1 MANPLICLQSDAPQ
15 GGRRVTRQ
23 PIVFQRPRGQ
33 QHAAP
38 GAGLIGAQQKEK
50 EPVLPSKTKGALCF
64 LCLFDGLRTPTIRRL
79 SRKPRTICNKPLLT
93 FDPTVFAPASQNAIQ
108 DLYLTQLKCSSE
120 MVVDPPVKDAV
131 EMIRRV
137 GQTGPPDRV
146 IIHYYGQG
154 CNQPSADGSIFFF
167 SDDRLRYKP
176 IKIDVLRKNC
186 VGPICAIID
195 SPNAAAL
202 APYFNQPET
211 IAFFACSQNEQLP
224 ISTDAPWD
232 LFSSCL
238 LAPFTTALWWHS
250 RRHSCVFDIP
260 ENFAESQ
267 ESFIKQFFFALL
279 EAIAFDTQP
288 KEVLDVFARDPAM
301 LSLARGFVLAQR
313 IMQSFNLHP
322 VSHPQLKPTSSHD
335 LWFFWDTAID
345 CALSMPEKEASRMI
359 FKLFISSFS
368 SFPNLGM
375 LPLFSFF
382 ISRADFCNDTVT
394 TLLKYIDAH
403 PEFTEVVARSSIA
416 KTIVE
421 LRSPSESTLLLLCK
435 ILASGPSQSPFG
447 QTWPFWFGED
457 GNPESIKAGFLSIC
471 IAIQA
476 NCSSSFTKIAPLC
489 IQKAKECAPYSAILL
504 GQLLKNAQRLWNLPS
519 FSNDFVPLLTAQSEE
534 DRAAGAYILGLTKD
548 KSLIQQLIPIL
559 SDQSP
564 LVRAQAVVALGTI
577 NQTVRDPSVQSAL
590 DGAKKDQDANVADL
604 AKLITEGR
612 LDQAQKKADL
622 LAVILKAVKG
632 NNFIDAYKK
641 GLLK

>member
-1 MANPLICLQSDAPQ
+1 MANPLICLQSDAPTS
-15 GGRRVTRQ
+15 GRRVARQ

-38 GAGLIGAQQKEK
+38 GGGLHGPQQKDK
-50 EPVLPSKTKGALCF
+50 EPVLPTKTKGALCF

-108 DLYLTQLKCSSE
+108 DLYITQLKCPAE

-137 GQTGPPDRV
+137 GQSGPPDRV

-154 CNQPSADGSIFFF
+154 CNPPNSDGSIFFF

-176 IKIDVLRKNC
+176 IKIDVLRKNY

-195 SPNAAAL
+195 SPNAGVL

-211 IAFFACSQNEQLP
+211 IAFFACSENEQLP

-260 ENFAESQ
+260 EHFAESND
-267 ESFIKQFFFALL
+267 SFIKQFFFALL

-288 KEVLDVFARDPAM
+288 KEILDVFARDPAM
-301 LSLARGFVLAQR
+301 LSLARGYVLAQR

-322 VSHPQLKPTSSHD
+322 ISHPQLKPTSSHD

-345 CALSMPEKEASRMI
+345 CALSMPEKEGSRMI

-368 SFPNLGM
+368 SFPNLGL

-382 ISRADFCNDTVT
+382 ITRPEFCDDTIKA
-394 TLLKYIDAH
+394 LIKYIDAH
-403 PEFTEVVARSSIA
+403 PEFSEAVSRSSIA

-421 LRSPSESTLLLLCK
+421 LRSPSESALLLLSK
-435 ILASGPSQSPFG
+435 ILANGQGQSPFS
-447 QTWPFWFGED
+447 QTWPFWFTAD
-457 GNPESIKAGFLSIC
+457 SKPDSIKAGFLAVAL
-471 IAIQA
+471 AIQA
-476 NCSSSFTKIAPLC
+476 NCSSNFTKIAPLC
-489 IQKAKECAPYSAILL
+489 IQKAKDCAPYSAILL
-504 GQLLKNAQRLWNLPS
+504 GQLLKNAQRLFNLPS
-519 FSNDFVPLLTAQSEE
+519 FSNDFIPLLTAEKDE

-548 KSLIQQLIPIL
+548 KTLIEKLIPII
-559 SDQSP
+559 SDKSA
-564 LVRAQAVVALGTI
+564 LVRTQAVLAVATI
-577 NQTVRDPSVQSAL
+577 NQTVRDPKAQSAI
-590 DGAKKDQDANVADL
+590 DGARKDQDANVAEI
-604 AKLITEGR
+604 AKLIMEGK
-612 LDQAQKKADL
+612 LDQAQKKGDL
-622 LAVILKAVKG
+622 LQIIIKAAKG
-632 NNFIDAYKK
+632 NNFIDVYKQ
-641 GLLK
+641 GLFK